1 MSLGT
6 PVQPGLKELPAL
18 QEQVQPEPQVLK
30 ETVVRREPPDF
41 KVIKEVQ
48 ALRVLPVLVQQEP
61 QVLLEISE
69 LRGQLVSAEQPA

>member
-1 MSLGT
+1 
-6 PVQPGLKELPAL
+6 
-18 QEQVQPEPQVLK
+18 VLK